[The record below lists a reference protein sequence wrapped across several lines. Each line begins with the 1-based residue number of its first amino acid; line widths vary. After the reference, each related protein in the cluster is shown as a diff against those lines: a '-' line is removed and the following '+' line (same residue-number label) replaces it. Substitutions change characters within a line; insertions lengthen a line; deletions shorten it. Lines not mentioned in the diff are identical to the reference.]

1 MSDYLRKLMQQGKE
15 SLWDDDGW
23 SVAPEVPQSIH
34 AVKHDS
40 FDAMTWSMLQDQVG
54 ALRDAVRNLAEDHG
68 SSQEAQEDV
77 FNLLH
82 QTDPLFREDVEVKPT
97 HRPQAAMLD
106 ALRQTEEFK
115 QLRDRTVLD
124 EYGTAFAQLC
134 LQEPLREAFDEMSK
148 AQEGQQ
154 QAQEALSDAM
164 AQASMAQTED
174 DQTAAEQAMGQALDQ
189 QAQADAN
196 AGDVAQQQAQALT
209 DTAEQANDDLR
220 KEADAQATYGDAVGD
235 VRSMDY
241 AERRALAEKINASR
255 LAQLANIIG
264 PHRFY
269 ADAERRH
276 KVKHAPDE
284 VFDISM
290 GNDLTK
296 LVPGELTN
304 LAVPELEE
312 MFWLRWSKH
321 ALLQQEKRG
330 VEKAGMGPVIV
341 VCDESWSMGD
351 VKQPIDDAGNTRE
364 AWSKAVSMALADAA
378 RRGKRDFTYIGFS
391 GTDQQWQRTFANG
404 AMDIDQLIEF
414 TSHFFNGG
422 THYETPLEMAMAQ
435 VAEYEAKGKG
445 KADIVLITDDEC
457 KVSPSFIDQFADLR
471 RRTETSLYGLQVGEP
486 KFGTLKTL
494 ADRTTSITKLTSTP
508 EALRD
513 LYRSI

>member
-1 MSDYLRKLMQQGKE
+1 VSDYLRKLMQQGKE

-40 FDAMTWSMLQDQVG
+40 FDALTWSVLQDQIG
-54 ALRDAVRNLAEDHG
+54 ALRDAVHALAEDHG
-68 SSQEAQEDV
+68 TSEEAQEDV

-82 QTDPLFREDVEVKPT
+82 QTAPLFRDEAEIKPT
-97 HRPQAAMLD
+97 HRPQASML
-106 ALRQTEEFK
+106 ASLAETEEFE

-148 AQEGQQ
+148 AQEAQQ
-154 QAQEALSDAM
+154 QAQQALSDAM

-174 DQTAAEQAMGQALDQ
+174 EQTAAEQALEQALEQ
-189 QAQADAN
+189 QDQADAE
-196 AGDVAQQQAQALT
+196 ADVVAEQQTQGLT
-209 DTAEQANDDLR
+209 DAAEQAKDDLR
-220 KEADAQATYGDAVGD
+220 KEAEAQATYGDAVGD
-235 VRSMDY
+235 VRTMSFE
-241 AERRALAEKINASR
+241 ERRALAEKINKSR
-255 LAQLANIIG
+255 LAQLAAIIG

-269 ADAERRH
+269 ADAERRR

-284 VFDISM
+284 VYDVSM

-330 VEKAGMGPVIV
+330 TEKAGMGPVIV

-351 VKQPIDDAGNTRE
+351 KDQPVDDEGNTRE

-391 GTDQQWQRTFANG
+391 SEGQQWQRTFTGG
-404 AMDIDQLIEF
+404 AMTIDDLIEF

-422 THYETPLEMAMAQ
+422 TSYEEPLAMAMNQ
-435 VAEYEAKGKG
+435 VEEYERLGKG

-457 KVSPSFIDQFADLR
+457 KVSPSFIDQYADLR

-494 ADRTTSITKLTSTP
+494 ADRTMSITKLTSSP

>member
-34 AVKHDS
+34 TVKSDS
-40 FDAMTWSMLQDQVG
+40 FDALTWSMLQDQVG

-68 SSQEAQEDV
+68 TSEEAQEDV

-82 QTDPLFREDVEVKPT
+82 QTDPWFRQDVEVKPT
-97 HRPQAAMLD
+97 HRAQRAMLD
-106 ALRQTEEFK
+106 SLFQGDEFEG
-115 QLRDRTVLD
+115 LRDRTVLD
-124 EYGTAFAQLC
+124 EYATAFSQLC
-134 LQEPLREAFDEMSK
+134 LQEPLRKAFDDMAEHQD
-148 AQEGQQ
+148 AQQ
-154 QAQEALSDAM
+154 QAQQGLSDAM
-164 AQASMAQTED
+164 AQASMAQTEE
-174 DQTAAEQAMGQALDQ
+174 QQEAAEQAMVEALDNVDSTGSD
-189 QAQADAN
+189 ADA
-196 AGDVAQQQAQALT
+196 AGKFW
-209 DTAEQANDDLR
+209 AEDLSEAAEKANDDLR
-220 KEADAQATYGDAVGD
+220 KEADTQSTYSDAVGD
-235 VRSMDY
+235 VRSMDF
-241 AERRALAEKINASR
+241 AERRALAEKIEKSR

-284 VFDISM
+284 VFDVSM

-330 VEKAGMGPVIV
+330 TEKAGMGPVIV
-341 VCDESWSMGD
+341 VCDESSSMNEAL
-351 VKQPIDDAGNTRE
+351 DDDGNSRE

-378 RRGKRDFTYIGFS
+378 RRGKRDFTYIGFAGS
-391 GTDQQWQRTFANG
+391 TQQWQRTFTNG

-414 TSHFFNGG
+414 TSHFFAGG
-422 THYETPLEMAMAQ
+422 THYETPLAMAMNQ
-435 VAEYEAKGKG
+435 VAEYEAQGKG